1 MTEMVRC
8 PSCRGSKK
16 VAKLGGVIGDCNT
29 CEGKG
34 QIKAV
39 DKPVPVVAPIVVP
52 VSEVMEATARVIQ
65 SAPKVGNIP
74 IEKIQAAVESVS
86 KPTNIYKRKKG

>member
-1 MTEMVRC
+1 MEMIRC

-65 SAPKVGNIP
+65 SAPKPGNIP
-74 IEKIQAAVESVS
+74 VEKIQAAVESVS
-86 KPTNIYKRKKG
+86 KPNIYKRKKG